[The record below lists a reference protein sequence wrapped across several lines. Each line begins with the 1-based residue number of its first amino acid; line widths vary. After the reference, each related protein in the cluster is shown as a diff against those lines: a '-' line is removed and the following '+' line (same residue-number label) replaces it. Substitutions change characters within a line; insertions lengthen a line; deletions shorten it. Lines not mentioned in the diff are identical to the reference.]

1 MQLPP
6 LFYIMC
12 PQAYNTIFW
21 KTQRHYSS
29 GKWTHRAQNC
39 SLRTELMCAHFVGIV
54 HFVLQRMCTV
64 SGNCAYCAC
73 CQSAVKLLRGTV
85 VSGGSSWWY
94 SDSQWYS
101 WTNGR
106 PYCQRWG
113 RWLPGLHQPSP
124 RLVHARE
131 GTPLHTHIYLEIP
144 PSNFGSPGYTSIY
157 SLVDHNITLYTLCLP
172 L

>member
-1 MQLPP
+1 MTASWVCKSLKAPQPSSRWCSCP

-29 GKWTHRAQNC
+29 WKWTHRAQNC

-64 SGNCAYCAC
+64 SVNCAYCAC

-131 GTPLHTHIYLEIP
+131 GTPPAYPYIP
-144 PSNFGSPGYTSIY
+144 RNTP
-157 SLVDHNITLYTLCLP
+157 
-172 L
+172 